1 MLSFFSRS
9 LPEQGLR
16 MNGCYVPRI
25 SAFRK
30 KMEVRIR
37 EKYPVKIERRRLA
50 ISPAMRDHFASYV
63 LHSLIVLSLAL
74 TLHLTSNILRKDFQD
89 VFVKYT
95 IARTSVYSIAYL
107 LMSFLDFKGAYKLIK
122 INKRLSNAIL
132 LVYSIGNFYKFKTL

>member
-1 MLSFFSRS
+1 
-9 LPEQGLR
+9 
-16 MNGCYVPRI
+16 
-25 SAFRK
+25 
-30 KMEVRIR
+30 
-37 EKYPVKIERRRLA
+37 
-50 ISPAMRDHFASYV
+50 MRDHFASYV